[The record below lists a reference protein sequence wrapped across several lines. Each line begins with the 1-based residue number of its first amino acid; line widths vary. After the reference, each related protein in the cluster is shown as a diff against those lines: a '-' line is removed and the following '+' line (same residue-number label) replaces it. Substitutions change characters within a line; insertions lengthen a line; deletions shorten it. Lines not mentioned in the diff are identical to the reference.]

1 MLATILIAFRE
12 FLEAF
17 LIAGVFLGLSK
28 QLNLKKEFEIWSA
41 LILGVVVSFTLAI
54 GTFVFSNEV
63 RAVITESNAKLVE
76 GYLLVAAGAFL
87 AYVVF
92 SLHRAMASAK
102 EKTIKQMKENLT
114 ATKGFDF
121 ALFGSILSFIL
132 REGFEIA
139 LFTASVALFADF
151 MVNLAGLFIGF
162 AVAAVVGVG
171 IYVFY
176 TKLPIK
182 KIFTATEYAIVA
194 FGAVMTGS
202 GIMKVGEYQFG
213 IDMGSIAAVPL
224 PFLTDSVS
232 LLPVMVVV
240 AYISAVYYLFL
251 RKPVTVSVA

>member
-28 QLNLKKEFEIWSA
+28 QLKLKKEFEIWSA
-41 LILGVVVSFTLAI
+41 LILGIVVSFALAI
-54 GTFVFSNEV
+54 TTFAFGNEV
-63 RAVITESNAKLVE
+63 RTVITESNAKLVE

-92 SLHRAMASAK
+92 SLHRAMSSAK
-102 EKTIKQMKENLT
+102 QKAIARVKENIT
-114 ATKGFDF
+114 AGNGFDF

-171 IYVFY
+171 FYVFY

-213 IDMGSIAAVPL
+213 IDMGSIAAIPL
-224 PFLTDSVS
+224 PFVSNPVSV
-232 LLPVMVVV
+232 LPVVVIL
-240 AYISAVYYLFL
+240 AYIGAVYYLFL
-251 RKPVTVSVA
+251 RKPVSVSVA